1 MPLHAPL
8 FIELLADRQLN
19 PAALLLRP
27 SPGMP
32 SALLEEAP
40 LTSALA
46 EMAHRWPC
54 FLPTE
59 GTPAPEQQ
67 ATLLAAGCREP
78 PGARQLVFAD
88 APCPPPLRENT
99 EWIGGR
105 WFLAPQPVSKG
116 QHPPSRALA
125 LRLLHLVTSD
135 ADT

>member
-46 EMAHRWPC
+46 EMAHR
-54 FLPTE
+54 
-59 GTPAPEQQ
+59 
-67 ATLLAAGCREP
+67 
-78 PGARQLVFAD
+78 
-88 APCPPPLRENT
+88 
-99 EWIGGR
+99 
-105 WFLAPQPVSKG
+105 
-116 QHPPSRALA
+116 
-125 LRLLHLVTSD
+125 
-135 ADT
+135 